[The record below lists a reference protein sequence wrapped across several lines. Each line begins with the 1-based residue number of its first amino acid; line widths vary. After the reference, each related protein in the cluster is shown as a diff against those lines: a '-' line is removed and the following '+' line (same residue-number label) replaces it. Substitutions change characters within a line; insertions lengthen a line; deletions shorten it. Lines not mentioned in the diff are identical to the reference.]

1 MASDFFKA
9 DAIGFPLLLTQLA
22 HAAVICRC
30 CNPDNLLQ
38 GCLELLLM
46 NLHRIADTRSVFQ
59 SARCFDNH
67 MCSPLHRKGSDCKII
82 RFPRRPEADSDYLR
96 QIPVICIRIC
106 YFRKNRI
113 LFFLFSLA
121 LIRFQIFILK
131 VLFLQGSRCLFLRIL
146 RGKILLFQSIRVL
159 QRNFQFFC
167 FPIFFHEN
175 RFLYSCLRAEFSAA
189 SASEAPRSA
198 YHFPY
203 CSGVFPHRQMPPECA
218 PDLQRKVSPQR
229 L

>member
-1 MASDFFKA
+1 MTADFLKA
-9 DAIGFPLLLTQLA
+9 DTIGFPLLFAQLA
-22 HAAVICRC
+22 HPAVICRRC
-30 CNPDNLLQ
+30 DPDNLLQ

-46 NLHRIADTRSVFQ
+46 NLQRITDTRAIFQ
-59 SARCFDNH
+59 PACRFDNH
-67 MCSPLHRKGSDCKII
+67 MRSPLHRKGSDCKII
-82 RFPRRPEADSDYLR
+82 RFPCRPEADSDYLR

-106 YFRKNRI
+106 CFRKNRI
-113 LFFLFSLA
+113 LFFLFSLT
-121 LIRFQIFILK
+121 LIRFQIFVREI
-131 VLFLQGSRCLFLRIL
+131 LFLQSSRCLFLRIL
-146 RGKILLFQSIRVL
+146 RGKILLFQSSRVL
-159 QRNFQFFC
+159 RRNFQFFC

-203 CSGVFPHRQMPPECA
+203 CSGVFPHRQMPPECS